1 MQCWFFVC
9 LIVFGWLF
17 LNVFLIS
24 ETACLY
30 SFIFS
35 SSLFFNFF
43 FFIFFLP
50 CMISAM
56 MVFIHTLLL
65 HFHQYALAHF
75 KLAVNIEAL
84 PKFYIACPFSLEKG
98 RNCHPFHYHNWS
110 CFLTRHS
117 GEVGKLDFGDIDIIV
132 KVLDRVVSL
141 IMLLMGCFLKDAKR
155 NDWTLVLC
163 SDFSDSVASLWWWKF
178 RYPVALLRRGR

>member
-9 LIVFGWLF
+9 LIGFGWLF

-35 SSLFFNFF
+35 SSFF
-43 FFIFFLP
+43 FFFFLP
-50 CMISAM
+50 YMISTM
-56 MVFIHTLLL
+56 MVFLHTLLL
-65 HFHQYALAHF
+65 HFHKYALAHF
-75 KLAVNIEAL
+75 NLTVNIETL
-84 PKFYIACPFSLEKG
+84 PKFYIACPFSLKKG
-98 RNCHPFHYHNWS
+98 RNCHPFHHHNWS

-117 GEVGKLDFGDIDIIV
+117 GEVGNLDFGDIV
-132 KVLDRVVSL
+132 KVLNGVVSL
-141 IMLLMGCFLKDAKR
+141 FTPLMGCFLKDAKR
-155 NDWTLVLC
+155 NDWTLVLL